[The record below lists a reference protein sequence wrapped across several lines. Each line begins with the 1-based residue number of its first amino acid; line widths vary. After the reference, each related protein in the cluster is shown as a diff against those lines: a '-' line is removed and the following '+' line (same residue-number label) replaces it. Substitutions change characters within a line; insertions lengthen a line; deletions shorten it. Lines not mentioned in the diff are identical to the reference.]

1 MRKLLAGVVIVLGA
15 TGLAACGDDD
25 DGGTVAPAASDDG
38 GDAGTVEVTAEGG
51 AFTPTAAEVAAGSV
65 HFTVTN
71 EDGGQ
76 HTFTME
82 DADIDL
88 ALDGGSTE
96 EADADLDAGE
106 YEWHCKI
113 HPSMTGT
120 LTVT

>member
-1 MRKLLAGVVIVLGA
+1 MRKLLGGLVLVLAA
-15 TGLAACGDDD
+15 TGLASCGGDDD
-25 DGGTVAPAASDDG
+25 TGTIEPADGGG
-38 GDAGTVEVTAEGG
+38 GATVEITASGG
-51 AFTPTAAEVAAGSV
+51 AFTPTSAEAAAGSV
-65 HFTVTN
+65 HFVVTN

-88 ALDGGSTE
+88 ALDGGATE

-120 LTVT
+120 LTVS

>member
-1 MRKLLAGVVIVLGA
+1 MRTLLACVVIVAAA

-25 DGGTVAPAASDDG
+25 DSGTIAPATSDA
-38 GDAGTVEVTAEGG
+38 DAGTVEVTAEGG
-51 AFTPTAAEVAAGSV
+51 AFTPTSAEVAAGPV
-65 HFTVTN
+65 RFTVTN

-88 ALDGGSTE
+88 ALDGGATE
-96 EADADLDAGE
+96 EADADLEAGE
-106 YEWHCKI
+106 YEWHCTI